1 VPLTPE
7 EWHRWF
13 AVQARWTQETRLWL
27 YRQAGLSNAR
37 TILEVGCGSGVITAE
52 LAHLVPGR
60 VVVGLDCDPQMINF
74 ARRRDGA
81 PLYVLGDAHTL
92 PFPAEHFDIV
102 VSHYLFLWLARPE
115 RAIREMARVVRAGG
129 SVLACAEPDYGGR
142 VDYPPALEESGRLQ
156 AAALRKQGADPQI
169 GRRLG
174 ELFVGAGLQV
184 TLGVMGGQWELPPPA
199 GVGNDFEAEW
209 DVRERDLAPLCP
221 CDRLR
226 IWRALDRMALE
237 NGRRVLFVPTFYAWG
252 RKSP

>member
-1 VPLTPE
+1 MPLTPE

-13 AVQARWTQETRLWL
+13 TVQARWTQETRLWL

-37 TILEVGCGSGVITAE
+37 AILEVGCGSGVITAE

-60 VVVGLDCDPQMINF
+60 VVVGLDCDPQMINV
-74 ARRRDGA
+74 ARQRNST

-102 VSHYLFLWLARPE
+102 VSHYLFLWLACPE

-142 VDYPPALEESGRLQ
+142 VDYPPELEESGRLQ
-156 AAALRKQGADPQI
+156 AAALRQQGADPQI

-184 TLGVMGGQWELPPPA
+184 TLGVMGGQWELPPYA
-199 GVGNDFEAEW
+199 GAGGDFEAEW
-209 DVRERDLAPLCP
+209 DVRERDLATLCP

-226 IWRALDRMALE
+226 MWRALDRKALE
-237 NGRRVLFVPTFYAWG
+237 SGRRVLFVPTFYAWG